1 MCFAGHDK
9 HADDD
14 HVFVQ
19 FHSVLR
25 AVRHKSLP

>member
-1 MCFAGHDK
+1 MCFSCHDQ

-19 FHSVLR
+19 FHTILR
-25 AVRHKSLP
+25 SARHKSLP